1 MRFSHISKVFRKCK
15 YMGISLMDTGLGFYL
30 FSHAIVSSEARGLV
44 TQSRRTTILWNA
56 GKEASV
62 LLVLGFVRLII
73 NSLFNKTSNVFEYG
87 KHWNFFFT
95 IAVVKFSSTS
105 LLQFTP
111 IFLHKYLGFI
121 VIFLHQA
128 ALSTTAVRSFASKGW
143 FGDRSRKG
151 FIDANRE
158 GLISTIGFI
167 GFYFIGVN
175 FGRFLMKNRE
185 TVGDWLKCL
194 CTLLFVC
201 CLSWMSLQVSNV
213 LLGKPS
219 RRLANLPYALSMIC
233 IITSGIVQHIIYDIV
248 VACCR
253 PVVQRDTYGDS
264 DPDSKDDI
272 RCLLLEAVNYNGLLF
287 FLVANLLTGLV
298 NLAIDTK
305 LYSSGGAFFVLTVYM
320 FMLSA
325 TSLILYKNKI
335 SFKAIIFQKLLRLY

>member
-1 MRFSHISKVFRKCK
+1 MLNWPGQNQTLSRHEGFRRAIPGTSAENVTMVIMACTCPVFLH
-15 YMGISLMDTGLGFYL
+15 MLLG
-30 FSHAIVSSEARGLV
+30 
-44 TQSRRTTILWNA
+44 
-56 GKEASV
+56 
-62 LLVLGFVRLII
+62 
-73 NSLFNKTSNVFEYG
+73 
-87 KHWNFFFT
+87 
-95 IAVVKFSSTS
+95 FSSTS

-128 ALSTTAVRSFASKGW
+128 ALSTTAVRSFA
-143 FGDRSRKG
+143 
-151 FIDANRE
+151 N
-158 GLISTIGFI
+158 
-167 GFYFIGVN
+167 
-175 FGRFLMKNRE
+175 
-185 TVGDWLKCL
+185 
-194 CTLLFVC
+194 
-201 CLSWMSLQVSNV
+201 
-213 LLGKPS
+213 
-219 RRLANLPYALSMIC
+219 
-233 IITSGIVQHIIYDIV
+233 
-248 VACCR
+248 
-253 PVVQRDTYGDS
+253 S